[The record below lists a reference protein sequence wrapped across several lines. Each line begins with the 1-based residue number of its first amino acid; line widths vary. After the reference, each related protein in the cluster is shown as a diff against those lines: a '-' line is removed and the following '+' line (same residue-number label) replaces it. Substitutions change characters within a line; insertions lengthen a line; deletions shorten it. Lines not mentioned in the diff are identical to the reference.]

1 MTTPRTQS
9 ATTRTTTKT
18 TTKTPSK
25 NSQDAIA
32 LLKADHR
39 HVEELFA
46 EYEGSKQADKRS
58 QLVDTI
64 CNELTIHAE
73 LEESKFYPAIK
84 DALGDDAD
92 LVDEAQVE
100 HASLKW
106 LIHQLQTE
114 APDSDLHAAKVT
126 VLKEYVSHHVKE
138 EEKQLFPKVKKSGID
153 TVALGATLES
163 AKTVLKNKL
172 KN

>member
-9 ATTRTTTKT
+9 ATTKSPSKT
-18 TTKTPSK
+18 TAKSTH
-25 NSQDAIA
+25 DAIA

-39 HVEELFA
+39 HVEALFA
-46 EYEGSKQADKRS
+46 EYESSKQAEKRN

-64 CNELTIHAE
+64 CNELTLHAE
-73 LEESKFYPAIK
+73 LEESKFYPVVK
-84 DALGDDAD
+84 DALGDDTD

-114 APDSDLHAAKVT
+114 EPNSELHAAKVT

-138 EEKQLFPKVKKSGID
+138 EEKEMFPKVKKSGID
-153 TVALGATLES
+153 TVALGATLEA
-163 AKTVLKNKL
+163 AKSMLQKKMKN
-172 KN
+172 